1 MINKKVITGGA
12 KALVCMTLLGM
23 VGCTTSHITV
33 PARAGI
39 EQLLLSTAADNAL
52 KGVEIPQVAG
62 EKVFLVETYVESY
75 DKPYVIGSIR
85 ALLSENGALL
95 QHNLDDAD
103 VIIEARVGGLGM
115 DASES
120 LVGMPSLP
128 IPIPSVGS
136 IETPELALYGTKK
149 KDSIAKIALLG
160 YHKDGSNL
168 FSTEPLS
175 GKAYFHQ
182 YNFLLLLNV
191 NYTDIP
197 EREGY

>member
-1 MINKKVITGGA
+1 MINHKVIISVA
-12 KALVCMTLLGM
+12 KASVGMTLLGM

-62 EKVFLVETYVESY
+62 EKVFLVETYVDSY
-75 DKPYVIGSIR
+75 DKHYVIGSIR

-95 QHNLDDAD
+95 QNNLNDAN

-136 IETPELALYGTKK
+136 IETPELALFGHQKEGFHRQN
-149 KDSIAKIALLG
+149 SASRILQRWFE
-160 YHKDGSNL
+160 SL
-168 FSTEPLS
+168 FYRTFIRNSLFPP
-175 GKAYFHQ
+175 
-182 YNFLLLLNV
+182 V
-191 NYTDIP
+191 
-197 EREGY
+197 